1 MQKYTGTT
9 QGSGNRAGEV
19 VDKEF
24 NSIFEKEVLTKRQL
38 PALEKSSK
46 EDLVLNDKPEFLVS
60 LLKNFLPNQEVKV
73 SDDDEEI
80 IGDETDI
87 LKVKKIN
94 DEGKDK
100 ISILYGYS
108 YEVEENT
115 FEENLSIEITLG
127 INADKKT
134 VVHFERTEG
143 GNDLYFKKIVNDLK
157 RNCLA

>member
-73 SDDDEEI
+73 ADDEEEI

-100 ISILYGYS
+100 VLFHLFRSLS
-108 YEVEENT
+108 STVTVTKSKRT
-115 FEENLSIEITLG
+115 FL
-127 INADKKT
+127 
-134 VVHFERTEG
+134 
-143 GNDLYFKKIVNDLK
+143 KKICPS
-157 RNCLA
+157 R